1 MKNWQLLFPGK
12 KTNAA
17 LQRIGRGG
25 SDVKL
30 WRMAL
35 QQFRKNKLA
44 IWSFR
49 FIIFLTIIA
58 LSADFLANEKP
69 LICKY
74 KDKVYFPVV
83 REYLVDAGISRWPA
97 DLVNVDWKKLDYQWS
112 IFPPIPY
119 LPQNLD
125 HVNEHSVSPFGKQQ
139 LPSGR
144 WRHWMG
150 TDELGRDVLAGMLYG
165 TRIALSIGIV
175 SMGLALLIGVFI
187 GALAGFFGDD
197 RLCISRARLIF
208 NIIFGFLAFFYG
220 LGSRSYILQD
230 ALASSFGAFFVQ
242 LIISLF
248 IIVCVMTFGNLCC
261 LPFKK
266 ILWMK
271 KKINIPVDLLLSR
284 FIEIMNSIPT
294 LFLII
299 SVSAI
304 VTRPSIFVV
313 MVIIGL
319 TAWTGIA
326 RFTRAELL
334 RIRNLEYI
342 EAAKAL
348 GFTQFRILL
357 KHAIPNALS
366 PVLIALAFGIANS
379 ILVESVL
386 SFLGI
391 GVPAETITWGSLLS
405 QAQQTPGA
413 WWIAVFPGLAI
424 FLTVT
429 VYNLVGEGLTDA
441 LDPKLKK

>member
-1 MKNWQLLFPGK
+1 
-12 KTNAA
+12 
-17 LQRIGRGG
+17 
-25 SDVKL
+25 
-30 WRMAL
+30 
-35 QQFRKNKLA
+35 
-44 IWSFR
+44 
-49 FIIFLTIIA
+49 
-58 LSADFLANEKP
+58 
-69 LICKY
+69 
-74 KDKVYFPVV
+74 
-83 REYLVDAGISRWPA
+83 
-97 DLVNVDWKKLDYQWS
+97 
-112 IFPPIPY
+112 
-119 LPQNLD
+119 
-125 HVNEHSVSPFGKQQ
+125 
-139 LPSGR
+139 
-144 WRHWMG
+144 
-150 TDELGRDVLAGMLYG
+150 
-165 TRIALSIGIV
+165 
-175 SMGLALLIGVFI
+175 
-187 GALAGFFGDD
+187 
-197 RLCISRARLIF
+197 
-208 NIIFGFLAFFYG
+208 
-220 LGSRSYILQD
+220 
-230 ALASSFGAFFVQ
+230 
-242 LIISLF
+242 
-248 IIVCVMTFGNLCC
+248 
-261 LPFKK
+261 
-266 ILWMK
+266 MK